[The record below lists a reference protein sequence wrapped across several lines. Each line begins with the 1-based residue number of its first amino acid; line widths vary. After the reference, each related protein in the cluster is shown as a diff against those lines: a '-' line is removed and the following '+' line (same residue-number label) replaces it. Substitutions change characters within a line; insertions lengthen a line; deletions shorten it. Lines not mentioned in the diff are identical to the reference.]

1 MERIEKMPSL
11 DLLRNA
17 NDRFRNFFARF
28 GGLPVEGNQEELEAM
43 LQIERTLRSVGA
55 LLETGI
61 PASTSKNG
69 ELNRELAEHRENLL
83 RLREEL
89 RRMESSA
96 TASRARLFTRERHLQ
111 ATRAWCAAAR
121 STG

>member
-1 MERIEKMPSL
+1 MERIEGTSSL
-11 DLLRNA
+11 DVVRNA

-28 GGLPVEGNQEELEAM
+28 AGLPVEGNEEELRAM

-55 LLETGI
+55 LLESGI
-61 PASTSKNG
+61 VNSKSAA
-69 ELNRELAEHRENLL
+69 LRRELGEYRDNLL

-96 TASRARLFTRERHLQ
+96 TASRSRLFTREQHLN

-121 STG
+121 STR